1 MTCKQ
6 LDRECPKLVC
16 GHPLPCPWHTVVIDT
31 TRDPPTLT
39 IPITAEA
46 AWKNRD
52 KLAEIGKAIT
62 TPEVPKSDIRKL
74 DPEEN

>member
-1 MTCKQ
+1 M
-6 LDRECPKLVC
+6 
-16 GHPLPCPWHTVVIDT
+16 
-31 TRDPPTLT
+31 T

-52 KLAEIGKAIT
+52 KLAEIGKAIVAPT
-62 TPEVPKSDIRKL
+62 LPPKSDVRKL